1 MSVSI
6 AEQRPSWRSFATG
19 SAVSLL
25 IHGLLFLGMTMVVR
39 GCQKASSG
47 QPGGEA
53 FREVGLFVVDGAENG
68 AAESGLQNGA
78 GSDQETRD
86 VPEPTQATES
96 DPSENPREPVSADS
110 SAVPTDAPDV
120 GDLLGTGSGSDNSQS
135 TQDVPRLIG
144 PGLQSGGSSSGA
156 SGGSSLI
163 QPAEAGGAKK
173 LGGFGGPGETT
184 FMNIVGVGKSFV
196 YVIDTSSSMDGGR
209 IRMAKGQL
217 KASLRLLQPNQK
229 FAVLF
234 YNEYIEKLKLRRVA
248 EQPMYF
254 ASDVNKQLALQQIE
268 TVTPDHGTDHF
279 PALQEALALK
289 PDVIYFLTDGEEP
302 SLSPAELREVQAL
315 AGSTTIH
322 VIKFGDGRVTTTAT
336 SWLEKLARQCS
347 GEFRE
352 LEVAR

>member
-1 MSVSI
+1 MSVSFQ
-6 AEQRPSWRSFATG
+6 EQRLSWRSFAAG

-25 IHGLLFLGMTMVVR
+25 VHGMLFLAMTMVIR

-47 QPGGEA
+47 RPGGEV

-68 AAESGLQNGA
+68 EAEAGMQNGA
-78 GSDQETRD
+78 GADQETRD
-86 VPEPTQATES
+86 VPAPSQSAS
-96 DPSENPREPVSADS
+96 DAPSENPTDTPTPNQ
-110 SAVPTDAPDV
+110 SAVPSEAPDV
-120 GDLLGTGSGSDNSQS
+120 GDLLGAETSTDNGTSDQ
-135 TQDVPRLIG
+135 QVPRMVG
-144 PGLQSGGSSSGA
+144 PGLQASGSSGA
-156 SGGSSLI
+156 SGGSSVI
-163 QPAEAGGAKK
+163 QPSEAGGAKK
-173 LGGFGGPGETT
+173 LGGFGGNGETT

-196 YVIDTSSSMDGGR
+196 YVIDTSSSMEGGR
-209 IRMAKGQL
+209 IRMAKTQL

-268 TVTPDHGTDHF
+268 TVTPDRGTDHY
-279 PALQEALALK
+279 PALTDALALK

-302 SLSPAELREVQAL
+302 ALSPAELRDIQTL
-315 AGSTTIH
+315 AGTTTIH
-322 VIKFGDGRVTTTAT
+322 VIKFGDGRVTTTTT

-352 LEVAR
+352 LEVSR

>member
-1 MSVSI
+1 MSVTFQ
-6 AEQRPSWRSFATG
+6 EQRLSWRSFAAG
-19 SAVSLL
+19 SAVSLFV
-25 IHGLLFLGMTMVVR
+25 HGMLFLAMTFAIR

-47 QPGGEA
+47 QPGGET
-53 FREVGLFVVDGAENG
+53 FREVGLFIVDGAEYG
-68 AAESGLQNGA
+68 EAESGMQNGA
-78 GSDQETRD
+78 GADEETRD
-86 VPEPTQATES
+86 VPSASETTVAE
-96 DPSENPREPVSADS
+96 PSENPTNTPSPDR

-120 GDLLGTGSGSDNSQS
+120 GNLLGSATASENGDSQ
-135 TQDVPRLIG
+135 QEVPRLIG
-144 PGLQSGGSSSGA
+144 PGLQAGSSSGGA
-156 SGGSSLI
+156 SGGSSVI

-173 LGGFGGPGETT
+173 LGGVGGPGETT

-209 IRMAKGQL
+209 IRMAKTQL

-234 YNEYIEKLKLRRVA
+234 YNEYIEKLKLRKVA

-268 TVTPDHGTDHF
+268 TITPDHGTDHF

-302 SLSPAELREVQAL
+302 SLSPAELRDVQAL
-315 AGSTTIH
+315 AGTTTIH
-322 VIKFGDGRVTTTAT
+322 VIKFGDGRVTTTTT

-352 LEVAR
+352 LEVGR